1 MLLGRGTSCR
11 VDARGTASGLSWG
24 LVLVAFFVLIGMLSG
39 CSESRTTDFDADYHD
54 SVTWQNAR
62 PVSQA
67 SPPIVVQAQ
76 PLTDEIPQPLPLPKT
91 REPAARLKAPLKV
104 VTTSDDGL
112 SDELWEFPVFDA
124 EGFAENHNE
133 LIPLPTVVGEIEPGY
148 SAADSVLPTN
158 RSDDSSRPLVARLL
172 PPLPLVPAEPGPLLT
187 SAVETQTRGVEPN
200 SLPAETASL
209 PMLVQLSEQEQTLA
223 ALLRDSSSAATGV
236 LTDRRINEL
245 AKSKVQHAYKMASR
259 GSLYVAREELV
270 EVLRMLSQAKDAQQG
285 SCARTT
291 ALAAGLRALREAED
305 FVPRGTQL
313 EAELD
318 IGVLCASHRTPVAG
332 QLDLTR
338 MLPRTMMD
346 RYLRYAQLQ
355 LAMSVAGEPAGSM
368 ALHAMGKLNSQ
379 LGRVEP
385 DKNHLADRRAIAFQ
399 QAALLAHNQN
409 HLAAHELGVLL
420 ASSGHLAEAQQLLT
434 QVAAREPNAIVFR
447 NLARIQD
454 QTGQSAEAVASRDYA
469 RQLTQQGATGTNNL
483 QWVSP
488 TQFAE
493 TSGQAPRYVAAQQ
506 PPVNRPPL
514 PGSRR
519 FASPTV
525 RR

>member
-1 MLLGRGTSCR
+1 MLLGRGTNRR
-11 VDARGTASGLSWG
+11 VDARDTASVLSWD
-24 LVLVAFFVLIGMLSG
+24 LIPVAFIVSISLLSG
-39 CSESRTTDFDADYHD
+39 CSESHTIGLDADYYD
-54 SVTWQNAR
+54 SVTWQNT
-62 PVSQA
+62 PPISQA
-67 SPPIVVQAQ
+67 SSSVVQAQ
-76 PLTDEIPQPLPLPKT
+76 PLADEFPQPLPLPKVQ
-91 REPAARLKAPLKV
+91 EPATKPEAPV
-104 VTTSDDGL
+104 EIVTTSDDGL
-112 SDELWEFPVFDA
+112 SDELWEFPTFA
-124 EGFAENHNE
+124 NEGFAKNKSE
-133 LIPLPTVVGEIEPGY
+133 LIPLPTVVEESESGH
-148 SAADSVLPTN
+148 SAAGSALLTN
-158 RSDDSSRPLVARLL
+158 QPDDSSRLLVARLL
-172 PPLPLVPAEPGPLLT
+172 PPLPLVPAESGPLLT
-187 SAVETQTRGVEPN
+187 SPVETQTRVSELN
-200 SLPAETASL
+200 SRPGETKSL

-236 LTDRRINEL
+236 LTDQRINEL

-285 SCARTT
+285 SRARTT
-291 ALAAGLRALREAED
+291 ALAAGLRALREAQD

-385 DKNHLADRRAIAFQ
+385 DQNLLADRRAIAFQ

-420 ASSGHLAEAQQLLT
+420 ASSGHLAEARQLLT

-454 QTGQSAEAVASRDYA
+454 QLGQSTEAVASRDYA
-469 RQLTQQGATGTNNL
+469 LQLTQQGATGTNNV

-506 PPVNRPPL
+506 PPVNRTPL

-519 FASPTV
+519 SASPTV

>member
-1 MLLGRGTSCR
+1 MLFGRGTNCR
-11 VDARGTASGLSWG
+11 IDARGTASGLS
-24 LVLVAFFVLIGMLSG
+24 LDIIPVALIVSLGILSG
-39 CSESRTTDFDADYHD
+39 CSESHTTGLDADYYD
-54 SVTWQNAR
+54 SVTWQNTRA
-62 PVSQA
+62 VSQA
-67 SPPIVVQAQ
+67 SPSIVVQAQ
-76 PLTDEIPQPLPLPKT
+76 PLADEIPQPLPLPKT
-91 REPAARLKAPLKV
+91 HEPEAPLEV

-112 SDELWEFPVFDA
+112 SDELWEFPTFDA
-124 EGFAENHNE
+124 EGFAENNNE
-133 LIPLPTVVGEIEPGY
+133 LIPLPTVVEESESGR
-148 SAADSVLPTN
+148 SAADSSLPTN
-158 RSDDSSRPLVARLL
+158 RPDDSSRLLVARLL

-187 SAVETQTRGVEPN
+187 APVETQSRVVAPN
-200 SLPAETASL
+200 SPPTETTPL
-209 PMLVQLSEQEQTLA
+209 PMLVQLSEQGQTLA
-223 ALLRDSSSAATGV
+223 ALLRDSSSAVTGV
-236 LTDRRINEL
+236 LTDQRINEL

-285 SCARTT
+285 SRARTT
-291 ALAAGLRALREAED
+291 ALSAGLRALREAED

-332 QLDLTR
+332 QLDLEK

-385 DKNHLADRRAIAFQ
+385 DQNRLADRRAIAFQ

-420 ASSGHLAEAQQLLT
+420 ASSGHLAEAQQLLV

-454 QTGQSAEAVASRDYA
+454 QLGQSAEAVASRDYA
-469 RQLTQQGATGTNNL
+469 RQLKQRGATGTNKV

-488 TQFAE
+488 TQFVE

-519 FASPTV
+519 SAVPTV